1 MASYEWEIGDDNH
14 VIAQCHSLVSG
25 AVAVLRRLRSWL
37 SHVLSEATVVRA
49 TRRIVELPPVSRHL
63 PPELNPLFIYF
74 AARTPPF
81 FFFHFHLIKFVSRF
95 LSRTFPVRLIFRR
108 NFSQKRMKQMV
119 RVLMAELALIFSFS
133 FSRVD
138 CLAEVCLSNEV
149 LCLRNRKYSVTF

>member
-1 MASYEWEIGDDNH
+1 MTKYMLTCGSQLATSGDKNH
-14 VIAQCHSLVSG
+14 AIVQCHSLVLG

-49 TRRIVELPPVSRHL
+49 AGRIMELPPVSRHL

-74 AARTPPF
+74 AARTPL
-81 FFFHFHLIKFVSRF
+81 FFFHFHQIKFVSRF

-108 NFSQKRMKQMV
+108 NLSQKGMKQMV
-119 RVLMAELALIFSFS
+119 RVLMAELALIFSLF

-138 CLAEVCLSNEV
+138 CLAEVCLYYEV
-149 LCLRNRKYSVTF
+149 LC